1 MNAAFLLGLALVLLA
16 SGVLLLALAI
26 VARRAA
32 RQARTARRLA
42 LSEPQRVHIMRMV
55 AGDPAESAAAVAA
68 LGGLDPATWRA
79 VEPSVVA
86 MLAKVRGESHAQVVE
101 LLTRRG
107 TVEQARRSTRSI
119 DPVRRARAAHLLGQA
134 RRRSS
139 RLDLERLLGDRD
151 EDVRRVSAAALGH
164 LGDPRS
170 TGPLLQTLAARR
182 PVPASVV
189 ASAVAELGQWA
200 HAALF
205 SAIGDESPLVR
216 AVAIE
221 ICGLAGAVPATP
233 VLRAA
238 LRHDGQVEV
247 RVRAARALGRLG
259 VPHAVADLVAAGR
272 PDQPPALQMVVAR
285 ALGDVGSA
293 AAVPGLRRMLSAP
306 EHRVAANA
314 AAALAR
320 LGAPGVDAL
329 REVAAEDSP
338 AAREAVAGLALA
350 DLSVR
355 AAALAAAAHHPAAGH
370 DGTPADGGA
379 GAWRWTP

>member
-1 MNAAFLLGLALVLLA
+1 MNGAFALALALVSVAL
-16 SGVLLLALAI
+16 GVALMALAI
-26 VARRAA
+26 VARRVI
-32 RQARTARRLA
+32 RRRIEARRLA
-42 LSEPQRVHIMRMV
+42 ITEPLRPQLIWMV
-55 AGDPAESAAAVAA
+55 AGEPHEAAAAVAA
-68 LGGLDPATWRA
+68 LSKLDRSTWRA

-86 MLAKVRGESHAQVVE
+86 LLSKVRGESHTQVRD
-101 LLTRRG
+101 LLVRQGTLERTR
-107 TVEQARRSTRSI
+107 AATRSL

-134 RRRSS
+134 GHRVARP
-139 RLDLERLLGDRD
+139 DLERMLRDRD

-170 TGPLLQTLAARR
+170 TTPLLRTLAARR
-182 PVPASVV
+182 AVPASVV

-221 ICGLAGAVPATP
+221 ICGLAGAVPASP

-238 LRHDGQVEV
+238 LRHDGQIEV

-259 VPHAVADLVAAGR
+259 VPDAVADLVAAGG
-272 PDQPPALQMVVAR
+272 PKQPAALRMVVAR
-285 ALGDVGSA
+285 ALGDIGSPQ
-293 AAVPGLRRMLSAP
+293 AVPGLRRMLGAP

-320 LGAPGVDAL
+320 LGGYGVAAL
-329 REVAAEDSP
+329 RDVAAEGGR
-338 AAREAVAGLALA
+338 AGVEARAGLALV
-350 DLSVR
+350 DLSAR
-355 AAALAAAAHHPAAGH
+355 AAAIAAAAHAPAV
-370 DGTPADGGA
+370 PA
-379 GAWRWTP
+379 